1 MSKGKDS
8 KKNEQKQTLIWTIV
22 NTIINFIRLIVDIL
36 RNKH

>member
-1 MSKGKDS
+1 MHKGKDS
-8 KKNEQKQTLIWTIV
+8 KKDKQNQTLIWMIV